1 MGARVSY
8 VCPCQYCQAC
18 IYSFKTVLLIN
29 NSWLKSSVSLYFIS
43 FYFAFFLNCIFL
55 CMCVCVFERLYVTY
69 LNIKI
74 RIIMKLVL
82 KKKMKNI
89 KKLPIPVDTHL
100 LIYLYLT
107 NNLFHHTILL
117 YLALIR
123 PTFCTLEI
131 GLSQIK
137 VKREKNNTD
146 NYKQPRS
153 ILGHCSKS

>member
-1 MGARVSY
+1 MGARVSH
-8 VCPCQYCQAC
+8 VCPCRYCQTC
-18 IYSFKTVLLIN
+18 IYSFKTVLLIKK
-29 NSWLKSSVSLYFIS
+29 SWLKSSVSLYFIS

-89 KKLPIPVDTHL
+89 KKLPIPIDTHL
-100 LIYLYLT
+100 LIYLYLI
-107 NNLFHHTILL
+107 NSLFHHTILL

-123 PTFCTLEI
+123 PMFRALEL
-131 GLSQIK
+131 GLSKIK
-137 VKREKNNTD
+137 VKRIKNN
-146 NYKQPRS
+146 N
-153 ILGHCSKS
+153 GN